1 MAIASPALESDT
13 TVHEREEIYQ
23 WLRDQADRLGLH
35 IVLSE
40 DDARMRSGYLY
51 LSVYIREARDPY
63 DFAVKSQ
70 MLEDTWNDREPQP
83 EPPLYLTPEK
93 SPEQRAV
100 WQRLWGS
107 RDRKTEAANTVAE
120 AGDDITQ
127 QAALNELRAARA
139 EELRAEKEYNALYE
153 LDRVA

>member
-1 MAIASPALESDT
+1 MATASPALRPDKNG
-13 TVHEREEIYQ
+13 HGREEIYQ

-40 DDARMRSGYLY
+40 DDAHMQSGYLY

-70 MLEDTWNDREPQP
+70 MLEDTWNDQEPSP
-83 EPPLYLTPEK
+83 DPPIYLTPEK

-100 WQRLWGS
+100 WQRLWEA
-107 RDRKTEAANTVAE
+107 RDRKTEAANAVAE
-120 AGDDITQ
+120 AGSEMEQ
-127 QAALNELRAARA
+127 QAALVGLRAARA
-139 EELRAEKEYNALYE
+139 EELRAEKEYNALYG
-153 LDRVA
+153 LDRAA

>member
-1 MAIASPALESDT
+1 MAVAQTLLETSRT
-13 TVHEREEIYQ
+13 AHSWEEIYQ
-23 WLRDQADRLGLH
+23 WLRDQAGRLGLS
-35 IVLSE
+35 ITLTTDE
-40 DDARMRSGYLY
+40 ARIQGGYLY
-51 LSVYIREARDPY
+51 LPVYIREARDPY

-70 MLEDTWNDREPQP
+70 AMEETWNDQEPRP
-83 EPPLYLTPEK
+83 DPPVYLLPEK

-100 WQRLWGS
+100 WQRLWKS
-107 RDRKTEAANTVAE
+107 RDRKTEAANAVAE
-120 AGDDITQ
+120 ADDDITQ